1 MQINSKIKFNGAQ
14 LKNPT
19 PTSLSN
25 FIQVFTVIGGII
37 IGWVGTANFI
47 PLETAGMIQSI
58 LGLLVGIANGI
69 KPFFGVETNQSDI
82 PIDQVGEMDTKKNS

>member
-1 MQINSKIKFNGAQ
+1 MIKFNAAQ

-19 PTSLSN
+19 PTKLSN
-25 FIQVFTVIGGII
+25 CIQVFTVIGGII

-47 PLETAGMIQSI
+47 PAQTAGVVQSI

-69 KPFFGVETNQSDI
+69 KPFFGVETNETEV
-82 PIDQVGEMDTKKNS
+82 PIEQVGEMDTKKN

>member
-1 MQINSKIKFNGAQ
+1 MIKFNAAQ

-25 FIQVFTVIGGII
+25 CIQVFTVIGGII

-47 PLETAGMIQSI
+47 PVQTSGMIQSI

-69 KPFFGVETNQSDI
+69 KPFFGVETTETEV
-82 PIDQVGEMDTKKNS
+82 PIEQVGEMDTKKNS

>member
-1 MQINSKIKFNGAQ
+1 MAIKFNAQQ

-19 PTSLSN
+19 PTNLSN
-25 FIQVFTVIGGII
+25 GIQVFTVIGGII

-47 PLETAGMIQSI
+47 PVQTAGMIQSI

-69 KPFFGVETNQSDI
+69 KPFFGVETTDTEV
-82 PIDQVGEMDTKKNS
+82 PIEQVGEMDTKKNS